1 MTRIAQ
7 RFDYTAKLSACPPC
21 QQTGC
26 NNTTSLPPQIDLC
39 LCSRGLDLW
48 LSAATQKV
56 LVLTLGGYYV
66 LDTLPT
72 FIPK

>member
-1 MTRIAQ
+1 MTRTAQ

-21 QQTGC
+21 QQTRC
-26 NNTTSLPPQIDLC
+26 YNTTSLPSQIDLC
-39 LCSRGLDLW
+39 LCSRGIDLW

-56 LVLTLGGYYV
+56 LVLTLGGYCV
-66 LDTLPT
+66 LDTFPP